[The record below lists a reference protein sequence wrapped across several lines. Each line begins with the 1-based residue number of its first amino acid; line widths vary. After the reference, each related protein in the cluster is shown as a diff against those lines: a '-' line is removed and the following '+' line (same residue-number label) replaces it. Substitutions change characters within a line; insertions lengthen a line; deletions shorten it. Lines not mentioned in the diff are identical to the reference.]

1 MAKTA
6 MKIKQQRKPKFS
18 TRAYTRCKI
27 CGRPIYSLQ
36 NLWSSTFSVKKIR
49 NLQNLLP

>member
-18 TRAYTRCKI
+18 TRETVKEFPY
-27 CGRPIYSLQ
+27 RPRLIL
-36 NLWSSTFSVKKIR
+36 NGVGDIAE
-49 NLQNLLP
+49 